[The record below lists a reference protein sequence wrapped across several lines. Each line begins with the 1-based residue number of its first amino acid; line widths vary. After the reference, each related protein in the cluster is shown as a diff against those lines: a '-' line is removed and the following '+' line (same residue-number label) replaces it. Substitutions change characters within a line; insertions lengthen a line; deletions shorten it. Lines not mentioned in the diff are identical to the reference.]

1 MQESLYGK
9 DGAEDFKTSSAM
21 QVTDQKSNTAENKKN
36 KTTKLPNLQ
45 SLLTNICKHKMVSI
59 VTLKSTQFKICI
71 YLQKNRQNQCPSLS
85 MAKQ

>member
-1 MQESLYGK
+1 MYGK

-21 QVTDQKSNTAENKKN
+21 QVTDQKSNTEDKKN
-36 KTTKLPNLQ
+36 KTTKIPNLQ
-45 SLLTNICKHKMVSI
+45 SLLTNICKYKMVSI

-71 YLQKNRQNQCPSLS
+71 YLRKNRHNQCASSSS

>member
-21 QVTDQKSNTAENKKN
+21 QVTDQKSNTENKKN

-45 SLLTNICKHKMVSI
+45 SLLTNMCKYKMVSI
-59 VTLKSTQFKICI
+59 VTLKSTQFEIFIFYIKIDI
-71 YLQKNRQNQCPSLS
+71 
-85 MAKQ
+85 